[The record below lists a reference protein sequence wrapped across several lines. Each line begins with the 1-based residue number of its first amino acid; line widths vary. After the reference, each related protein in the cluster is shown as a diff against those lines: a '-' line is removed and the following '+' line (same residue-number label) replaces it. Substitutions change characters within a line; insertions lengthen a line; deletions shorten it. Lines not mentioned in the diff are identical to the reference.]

1 MNEWVFLPLR
11 DGRRLAQVA
20 ALACLVACGSG
31 GNVDNAGNSRETK
44 DNMSVTKGTGSTA
57 TASSTGTGLTVGR
70 NTGSAG
76 TPVVLFFGTSLTA
89 GLGLDPEQAYPSLIE
104 KKAQAEGVPI
114 KVINAGLS
122 GETTA
127 GALRR
132 IDWVLR
138 SPADLIVIEGG
149 ANDALRG
156 LPPDDAR
163 ANLEQLI
170 AAVRAKQ
177 PQVKIALVQME
188 APPNFGAA
196 YTRSFHAIYPEVA
209 KKENVSLLPF
219 LLDGVAGIPRLNQ
232 PDGVHPNLTGERIVA
247 DNVWKGVKPLIAQL
261 DRGSKG
267 G

>member
-1 MNEWVFLPLR
+1 MVF
-11 DGRRLAQVA
+11 AI
-20 ALACLVACGSG
+20 ALACMVACGGGSG
-31 GNVDNAGNSRETK
+31 GNADSSGNAKVTK
-44 DNMSVTKGTGSTA
+44 DNTTA
-57 TASSTGTGLTVGR
+57 TKPVASSTAADSVA
-70 NTGSAG
+70 GSIR

-89 GLGLDPEQAYPSLIE
+89 GLGLDPDQAYPMLIE
-104 KKAQAEGVPI
+104 QKAQADGVPI
-114 KVINAGLS
+114 RVVNAGLS

-127 GALRR
+127 GAVRR

-138 SPADLIVIEGG
+138 SPVDLVVIEAG

-156 LPPDDAR
+156 LGPEDAR
-163 ANLEQLI
+163 ANLVQLI

-177 PQVKIALVQME
+177 PSANIALVQME
-188 APPNFGAA
+188 APPNFGVA
-196 YTRSFHAIYPEVA
+196 YTKAFHAIYPEVA
-209 KKENVSLLPF
+209 KKENIPLLPF

-247 DNVWKGVKPLIAQL
+247 DNVWKALKPIVGKL

>member
-1 MNEWVFLPLR
+1 MAR
-11 DGRRLAQVA
+11 VA
-20 ALACLVACGSG
+20 ALACIVACGSG
-31 GNVDNAGNSRETK
+31 GKVDNPGSSGETK
-44 DNMSVTKGTGSTA
+44 NNTTAAKAADSPAVT
-57 TASSTGTGLTVGR
+57 
-70 NTGSAG
+70 SAAKSAQA
-76 TPVVLFFGTSLTA
+76 PVVLFFGTSLTA
-89 GLGLDPEQAYPSLIE
+89 GLGLEPDQAYPSLIE
-104 KKAQAEGVPI
+104 KKALADGVPI
-114 KVINAGLS
+114 KVVNAGLS

-127 GALRR
+127 GAVRR

-138 SPADLIVIEGG
+138 APADLIVIEGG

-156 LPPDDAR
+156 LPPEDAR

-177 PQVKIALVQME
+177 PEAKIVLVQME
-188 APPNFGAA
+188 APPNFGVA

-209 KKENVSLLPF
+209 KKESVTLLPF

-247 DNVWKGVKPLIAQL
+247 DNVWKALKPIVAQL